1 MENQELLELLIRS
14 LDSNLNDKDRMM
26 LENALSESEE
36 LRSEKEKLVRMR
48 ELIGSGDYQF
58 KHGFSDRVM
67 NRLNKSKNGLGIE
80 FNFAR
85 DLNRV
90 FTRVAITGIAA
101 IILLLFS
108 IFLTT
113 GSVSFDSLSG
123 AESYS
128 EDNVI
133 SYLLYEE

>member
-14 LDSNLNDKDRMM
+14 LDSNLNEKDRMM

-67 NRLNKSKNGLGIE
+67 NRLNKSKNSLGIE

>member
-1 MENQELLELLIRS
+1 MGNQELLDLLIRS
-14 LDSNLNDKDRMM
+14 LDTDLNERDRKTV
-26 LENALSESEE
+26 EDALSESEE
-36 LRSEKEKLVRMR
+36 LRNEKEKLIRLR
-48 ELIGSGDYQF
+48 ELVGSRDFQF
-58 KHGFSDRVM
+58 NHGFKERVM
-67 NRLNKSKNGLGIE
+67 DNLSSNRNGLGID
-80 FNFAR
+80 FTFVR
-85 DLNRV
+85 DLNRI

-101 IILLLFS
+101 IVLLLLS